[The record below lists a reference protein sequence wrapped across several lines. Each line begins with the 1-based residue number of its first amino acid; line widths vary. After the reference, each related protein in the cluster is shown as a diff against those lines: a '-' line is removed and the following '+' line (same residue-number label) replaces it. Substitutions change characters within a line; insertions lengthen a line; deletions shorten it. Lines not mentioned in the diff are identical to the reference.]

1 MLFNLEEIYRKIIFL
16 VISQKIYEY
25 EYEEKNF

>member
-1 MLFNLEEIYRKIIFL
+1 MLYYLEEIYRKIIFL
-16 VISQKIYEY
+16 VISHKIY